1 MKNLITILSVFA
13 LFSIEARATDFN
25 NTVDEIFSEINSN
38 TSPGCSVG
46 VIENGELIHKAGYG
60 LANMELGIQLDG
72 SHVHR
77 VGSVSKQFTAMAVL
91 LLAEEGKIS
100 LTEEIRTYLPELRE
114 YGSRVTVNAMLGHVA
129 GMADYDYVTDGD
141 NSVLSPG
148 ANIQSVA
155 GGPFRL
161 GNEDY
166 LTIQEFYDVVKRVPL
181 RYPSNQQYQYSNL
194 AYFLLSMLVEEVSG
208 QSLRDYSDENIFQ
221 PLGMSQSFF
230 SDEPTE
236 IVPNRASGYRP
247 NEDGYITDMT
257 NLFWVGD
264 GGLHTNI
271 EDMVKWDQNFYEPRV
286 GQNPEELL
294 QVFNTPNSDFDSGGG
309 GRYAN
314 GQQIRKSNA
323 RLFFAHSG
331 GWLGTTTFYA
341 RFPDD
346 RFSVVVFCNDISL
359 NPGQYV
365 NNIVDAYF
373 QD

>member
-1 MKNLITILSVFA
+1 MKHSITIFSVLA
-13 LFSIEARATDFN
+13 LFSTEVSATDFN
-25 NTVDEIFSEINSN
+25 NTVDEIFSDIDSN

-91 LLAEEGKIS
+91 LLVEEGKID
-100 LTEEIRTYLPELRE
+100 LTEEVRTYLPDLRE
-114 YGSRVTVNAMLGHVA
+114 YVSRVTVNAMLGHVA
-129 GMADYDYVTDGD
+129 GMADYDYITDDD
-141 NSVLSPG
+141 NSVLNPG

-166 LTIQEFYDVVKRVPL
+166 LTIQEFYDVVKSVPL
-181 RYPSNQQYQYSNL
+181 RHPPNQQYQYSNL

-208 QSLRDYSDENIFQ
+208 QSLRDYSEEKIFQ

-236 IVPNRASGYRP
+236 IVRNRASGYRP

-294 QVFNTPNSDFDSGGG
+294 KLFNTPNSDFDSGEG

-314 GQQIRKSNA
+314 GQQIRRSND
-323 RLFFAHSG
+323 RIVFAHSG

-341 RFPDD
+341 RFPED
-346 RFSVVVFCNDISL
+346 RFSAVVFCNDISL
-359 NPGQYV
+359 NPEQYV
-365 NNIVDAYF
+365 NNITEAYF
-373 QD
+373 LD

>member
-1 MKNLITILSVFA
+1 
-13 LFSIEARATDFN
+13 
-25 NTVDEIFSEINSN
+25 
-38 TSPGCSVG
+38 
-46 VIENGELIHKAGYG
+46 
-60 LANMELGIQLDG
+60 
-72 SHVHR
+72 
-77 VGSVSKQFTAMAVL
+77 
-91 LLAEEGKIS
+91 
-100 LTEEIRTYLPELRE
+100 
-114 YGSRVTVNAMLGHVA
+114 MLGHVA
-129 GMADYDYVTDGD
+129 GMADYDYITDDD

-166 LTIQEFYDVVKRVPL
+166 LTIQEFYDVVKQVPL

-236 IVPNRASGYRP
+236 IVPNRASG
-247 NEDGYITDMT
+247 
-257 NLFWVGD
+257 
-264 GGLHTNI
+264 TNI

-314 GQQIRKSNA
+314 GQQIRKSND

-359 NPGQYV
+359 NPRQYV

>member
-129 GMADYDYVTDGD
+129 GMADYDYITDDG

-166 LTIQEFYDVVKRVPL
+166 LTIQEFYDVVKQVPL

-236 IVPNRASGYRP
+236 IVPNRASG
-247 NEDGYITDMT
+247 
-257 NLFWVGD
+257 
-264 GGLHTNI
+264 
-271 EDMVKWDQNFYEPRV
+271 
-286 GQNPEELL
+286 
-294 QVFNTPNSDFDSGGG
+294 
-309 GRYAN
+309 
-314 GQQIRKSNA
+314 
-323 RLFFAHSG
+323 
-331 GWLGTTTFYA
+331 
-341 RFPDD
+341 
-346 RFSVVVFCNDISL
+346 
-359 NPGQYV
+359 
-365 NNIVDAYF
+365 
-373 QD
+373 